1 MQAGLAP
8 KAACFGARYAL
19 CSVLGFRFVAQY
31 AHPMI
36 APVVLLLL
44 SLVGVGVAF
53 IPDYSGLILLAG
65 PCALASLYLLLTAPR
80 SGYQDR
86 RDIPLRWVVVDGSNV
101 MHWNGGTPKLE
112 TVLEL
117 NAYLREHGYMP
128 GVVFDANVG
137 YKVQGKFLNDRALA
151 GLLGLPKDRVMV
163 VPKGSPADP
172 LILTAAR
179 DLGAQIVTNDRFR
192 DWVNLYPEV
201 DRAGHLMRGGYR
213 SGKLWLDLAAPA
225 SQGG

>member
-1 MQAGLAP
+1 MQVGLAA
-8 KAACFGARYAL
+8 KAACVGACNAL
-19 CSVLGFRFVAQY
+19 NSALGFRFVGQY

-36 APVVLLLL
+36 APIVLLLL
-44 SLVGVGVAF
+44 SLAGVGVAF
-53 IPDYSGLILLAG
+53 IPDYSALILLAG
-65 PCALASLYLLLTAPR
+65 PCAVASLYLLLTAPR
-80 SGYQDR
+80 SDYQDR

-117 NAYLREHGYMP
+117 NAYLTEHGYMP

-179 DLGAQIVTNDRFR
+179 DLDAKIVSNDRFR
-192 DWVNLYPEV
+192 DWAEKYPEV
-201 DRAGHLMRGGYR
+201 DQSGYLMRGGYR
-213 SGKLWLDLAAPA
+213 SGKLWVDLAASAVP
-225 SQGG
+225 SG